1 MFPSQLCLS
10 CVCVCVWMSRYPSAF
25 ALLQRMLNFVQNLQ
39 YYMTCEVLEPNWR
52 QLEEGLHTVS
62 NIDDVLLMH
71 NDFLDKC
78 LRDCMLSS
86 REVLKTMSRL
96 LAICTNFTRHVQLA
110 GPQEPGEEGGQV
122 QRSESTA
129 GRLRLLSVEE
139 SVPGVWEMVGECEK
153 KFTAEL
159 VQLLEYLYSMNSETV
174 GSMVARLDYNG
185 FYKTWYTPKPA
196 R

>member
-1 MFPSQLCLS
+1 MNVCASVVKCLIKQAMLFV
-10 CVCVCVWMSRYPSAF
+10 VCRYPTAF

-52 QLEEGLHTVS
+52 QLEEGLRSVS

-78 LRDCMLSS
+78 LRDCMLSN

-96 LAICTNFTRHVQLA
+96 LAMCTNFTKHIQLA
-110 GPQEPGEEGGQV
+110 GTQDQHSGKEQV

-129 GRLRLLSVEE
+129 GRSRLLSVEE
-139 SVPGVWEMVGECEK
+139 GVPSVLQMVTECEK
-153 KFTAEL
+153 RFTAEL
-159 VQLLEYLYSMNSETV
+159 MQLLVYSISSESV
-174 GSMVARLDYNG
+174 GNMVARLDYNG
-185 FYKTWYTPKPA
+185 FYKTWYTPA
-196 R
+196 S